1 MAAASRGFN
10 EKSEANQNGDIIYVT
25 RNGKTFEK
33 RLASYEENPLSIPE
47 LIDQRR
53 RQQGSSSFPSRI
65 WSSIKNA
72 ARGTFRAQDRRS
84 PDADFCACS
93 YLKLSRGL
101 TAYRFIEPALT
112 AEEEMEKLP
121 LVVCLHGVASASYI
135 FADLADLLMNC
146 DQGMLN
152 LWIYFD

>member
-1 MAAASRGFN
+1 MSHSSPEKAAASHG
-10 EKSEANQNGDIIYVT
+10 GDVIFVT

-33 RLASYEENPLSIPE
+33 RLASYEENPVSIPE
-47 LIDQRR
+47 LIEQRR
-53 RQQGSSSFPSRI
+53 REIGSSSLTSRI
-65 WSSIKNA
+65 WASIKSA
-72 ARGTFRAQDRRS
+72 TRGAFRGSERRS

-112 AEEEMEKLP
+112 AEEDMEKLP
-121 LVVCLHGVASASYI
+121 LIVLMHGVTTSSYI

-146 DQGMLN
+146 DQG
-152 LWIYFD
+152 IF

>member
-1 MAAASRGFN
+1 MAQSFPEKAAAAH
-10 EKSEANQNGDIIYVT
+10 ANDIIYVT

-47 LIDQRR
+47 LIEQRR
-53 RQQGSSSFPSRI
+53 REIGSNSLTSRV
-65 WSSIKNA
+65 WSSIKSA
-72 ARGTFRAQDRRS
+72 TRGAFRTAGRRS

-112 AEEEMEKLP
+112 AEEDMEKLP
-121 LVVCLHGVASASYI
+121 LIVLMHGVTTASYI

-146 DQGMLN
+146 DQGMCDYIL
-152 LWIYFD
+152 I